1 MAGDIECVRPIGET
15 PMPGIPLIIT
25 GAVIPR
31 FMFMFIPI
39 MPWFTGIP
47 DIPKEPVGI
56 PAVIDP
62 GIPAVM
68 EVGIPKPM
76 VFAAITGLGGGRTG
90 VT

>member
-1 MAGDIECVRPIGET
+1 MAGDMECVRPIGET
-15 PMPGIPLIIT
+15 PIPGIPPIIT
-25 GAVIPR
+25 GAAIPR

-56 PAVIDP
+56 PAVMGP
-62 GIPAVM
+62 
-68 EVGIPKPM
+68 GIPKPM
-76 VFAAITGLGGGRTG
+76 VLAVITGLAAGRTG